1 MKITNRW
8 RRALFSITKRIS
20 KEIQYDIA
28 HYRNPTSETNLLAF
42 YTKQQLPKYKVDATA
57 CKCSWKPLDI
67 VHGSE
72 LLPIS
77 RKWAVGFKFSGN
89 SSLTSA
95 EQKQDAI
102 YISHYSVRNRHIKS
116 AKEEAKPSTI
126 KIWATMEKF
135 YTKKLWHQLSVCVR
149 DATLNKEFV
158 SEITLVK
165 FYENFVRHFE
175 DKVKPLILANIIVQ
189 LAYTENDKEVSLEL
203 VKKVRN
209 VVKSEDKAVI
219 ICISGC
225 IYLKCFIRDSDG
237 SLCDQNGIL
246 KLMKEAEDLLKNID
260 GDHTN
265 FYVSGLRYLGSMN
278 YKFLRKQQRPL
289 LAYQL
294 GVSALLSKQ
303 VYMFGELATH
313 RILRTLKG
321 TDKEWML
328 DVIRAFDRGDRAAF
342 ENLRPRWSK
351 EAILNVKSNFL
362 EEKMHLMSLL
372 SAAQVCASKRRP
384 LQMTEISRRENIP
397 MTDVDILLVKAMSM
411 KLISGNID
419 QVEGCVYISWVV
431 PKVLNKQE
439 IVEMADDFIGWYGK
453 MHKLLKSVEQ
463 TADGILCA

>member
-1 MKITNRW
+1 MKVEEY
-8 RRALFSITKRIS
+8 L
-20 KEIQYDIA
+20 Q
-28 HYRNPTSETNLLAF
+28 
-42 YTKQQLPKYKVDATA
+42 
-57 CKCSWKPLDI
+57 
-67 VHGSE
+67 
-72 LLPIS
+72 
-77 RKWAVGFKFSGN
+77 
-89 SSLTSA
+89 
-95 EQKQDAI
+95 
-102 YISHYSVRNRHIKS
+102 S
-116 AKEEAKPSTI
+116 AKEVAKPSTI

-165 FYENFVRHFE
+165 FYENFIRHFE

-189 LAYTENDKEVSLEL
+189 LAYTESDKEVSLEL

-260 GDHTN
+260 GVCEAHNEFFFVTSVYYHFIKDHTN

-351 EAILNVKSNFL
+351 EAMLNVRSNFL

>member
-1 MKITNRW
+1 
-8 RRALFSITKRIS
+8 
-20 KEIQYDIA
+20 
-28 HYRNPTSETNLLAF
+28 
-42 YTKQQLPKYKVDATA
+42 
-57 CKCSWKPLDI
+57 
-67 VHGSE
+67 
-72 LLPIS
+72 
-77 RKWAVGFKFSGN
+77 
-89 SSLTSA
+89 
-95 EQKQDAI
+95 
-102 YISHYSVRNRHIKS
+102 
-116 AKEEAKPSTI
+116 
-126 KIWATMEKF
+126 
-135 YTKKLWHQLSVCVR
+135 
-149 DATLNKEFV
+149 
-158 SEITLVK
+158 
-165 FYENFVRHFE
+165 
-175 DKVKPLILANIIVQ
+175 
-189 LAYTENDKEVSLEL
+189 
-203 VKKVRN
+203 
-209 VVKSEDKAVI
+209 
-219 ICISGC
+219 
-225 IYLKCFIRDSDG
+225 
-237 SLCDQNGIL
+237 
-246 KLMKEAEDLLKNID
+246 MKEAEDLLKNID

-294 GVSALLSKQ
+294 GVSALLS
-303 VYMFGELATH
+303 
-313 RILRTLKG
+313 

-351 EAILNVKSNFL
+351 EAMLNVKT
-362 EEKMHLMSLL
+362 
-372 SAAQVCASKRRP
+372 QVCASKRRP